1 MTQRSLV
8 NIEHLR
14 KVLET
19 ATAPGGA
26 WNARSLSLAA
36 TDGKS
41 PHIVREILRGR
52 SNNPTLET
60 LVGLSR
66 ALGID
71 ISRLVS
77 GNEGVMPRVG
87 GTSPYERLQV
97 LGAVAAGVWR
107 EQTEWPEEDRYFIEV
122 GPNPVAGGQRFALR
136 MEGHSMDKLIPPG
149 SDLECLRT
157 TFGEIEPVPGD
168 IVIVQRDRH
177 DMHELTCKRLDHD
190 GQNYILRAESTRPEF
205 QEPIII
211 GRPDSD
217 NFCDDGVTIIGI
229 VLRAHQ
235 KLYSRR

>member
-19 ATAPGGA
+19 ATAPGTE

-36 TDGKS
+36 TGGKS

-77 GNEGVMPRVG
+77 GGEGVMPRVG
-87 GTSPYERLQV
+87 SVAPYERLEV

-122 GPNPVAGGQRFALR
+122 GPSPVVGGERFALR
-136 MEGHSMDKLIPPG
+136 MEGNSMDKLIPPG

-157 TFGEIEPVPGD
+157 IFGEIEPVPGD

-190 GQNYILRAESTRPEF
+190 GKNYILRAESTRPEF
-205 QEPIII
+205 QEPIVI
-211 GRPDSD
+211 GRPDAD
-217 NFCDDGVTIIGI
+217 NFSDDGVQIIGI

-235 KLYSRR
+235 RLYSRR

>member
-19 ATAPGGA
+19 ATAPGTE

-36 TDGKS
+36 TGGKS

-77 GNEGVMPRVG
+77 GGEGVMPRVG
-87 GTSPYERLQV
+87 GVAPYERLQV

-122 GPNPVAGGQRFALR
+122 GPSPVVGGERFALR
-136 MEGHSMDKLIPPG
+136 MEGNSMDKLIPPG

-157 TFGEIEPVPGD
+157 IFGEIEPVPGD

-190 GQNYILRAESTRPEF
+190 GKNYILRAESTRPEF

-211 GRPDSD
+211 GRPDAD
-217 NFCDDGVTIIGI
+217 NFSDDGVQIIGI

-235 KLYSRR
+235 RLYSRR

>member
-19 ATAPGGA
+19 ATAPGTE

-60 LVGLSR
+60 LLGLSR
-66 ALGID
+66 ALEMD

-77 GNEGVMPRVG
+77 GSEGVMPRVG
-87 GTSPYERLQV
+87 GVTPYERLQV

-122 GPNPVAGGQRFALR
+122 GPSPVAGGERFALR

-157 TFGEIEPVPGD
+157 IFGEIEPVPGD

-190 GQNYILRAESTRPEF
+190 GKNYILRAESTRPEF

-211 GRPDSD
+211 GRPDAD
-217 NFCDDGVTIIGI
+217 NFSDDGVQIIGI

-235 KLYSRR
+235 RLYSRR